1 MSVTIISINIK
12 SPSHFLFPMKNISFH
27 FIINELYSQ
36 EGIITDANTA
46 ISAGIKVIQYNDKR
60 LQKKH
65 VVENAFILAALCKKN
80 NVLFFMQDA
89 PDIAA
94 LVGADGVHLTQPD
107 FSIDHA
113 KRMLGDEKIIGVD
126 FHSFRQAIDAE
137 EKGAAYIL
145 IKINQ
150 IDSKTEQIILTQ
162 VKDLKERITLPIII
176 EEVSTSPTVRSILHG
191 GADGIAVF
199 SQTVQGNAL
208 YERIKEIAI
217 TLDSVLS

>member
-1 MSVTIISINIK
+1 
-12 SPSHFLFPMKNISFH
+12 MKNLSFH
-27 FIINELYSQ
+27 FIINERYSQ

-94 LVGADGVHLTQPD
+94 LVGADGVHLTQSD

-113 KRMLGDEKIIGVD
+113 KRMLGEEKIIGVD
-126 FHSFRQAIDAE
+126 FHSFRQAIAAE

-145 IKINQ
+145 VKINQ
-150 IDSKTEQIILTQ
+150 GESRTERTLLTQ
-162 VKDLKERITLPIII
+162 VKELKERITLPIII
-176 EEVSTSPTVRSILHG
+176 EEITTSSSIQSFVHG

-199 SQTVQGNAL
+199 SQAVQGNAL
-208 YERIKEIAI
+208 YEHIKGIA
-217 TLDSVLS
+217 TGLDLNLYKNP